1 MNLVLRNRDGFPIPF
16 SLRPAAFDRPIERL
30 IDSMFEDFLAP
41 ASAQDALVSAPR
53 INVAETDNAYE
64 VEAELPGAAKED
76 VKIAIDKQRVSIEA
90 EVKRDSER
98 KEGETVIHAERVVRK
113 FVRSFTLATEVDDTR
128 AAAKLENGVLKLTLP
143 KKERAQP
150 RQITIQ

>member
-1 MNLVLRNRDGFPIPF
+1 MNLALRNRDGFPVPF

-53 INVAETDNAYE
+53 INMAETDNAYE

-98 KEGETVIHAERVVRK
+98 KEGEVIHAERVVRK
-113 FVRSFTLATEVDDTR
+113 FVRSFTLGTEVDDTR
-128 AAAKLENGVLKLTLP
+128 AVAKLENGVLKLTLP